1 MFDVVSPD
9 SVSMDSAQLGRVSEH
24 LGKYYLE
31 PGKISG
37 SVTLVARR
45 GQVCLLD
52 VQGYRD
58 VERALP
64 MTADSIM
71 RIYSMTKPITSLA
84 MMTLHEKGLFSL
96 DDPVHRFI
104 PGWRD
109 LPVWKTGSYP
119 LFETV
124 PARRAMTIRDLFM
137 HTSGITYDFLRD
149 SNIDYAYRK
158 AGVGRPRLGYT
169 LQQMIDELA
178 QMPLLFSPGDRWN
191 YSLSTD
197 VLGYLIE
204 ILSGQSL
211 PDYLRTTIF
220 EPLGMHDTCFEIP
233 ADKVDRFASCY
244 TRNMEKGMDLT
255 DDARSSEF
263 AERTFYSG
271 GGGLLSTA
279 GDYYRFCQMLLG
291 GGTREGV
298 RVIGPR
304 TLEYMTRNH
313 LPGGADMGAFATGSF
328 SEAAYE
334 GVGFGLGFAS
344 TIDPVCN
351 GHPVSPGIYFWG
363 GLASTLFWVDP
374 AEEMVVIFMTQLIP
388 SRTFNFRGQLENIIY
403 GALN

>member
-279 GDYYRFCQMLLG
+279 GRLLPLLPDVTG
-291 GGTREGV
+291 RRHPGRSEGH
-298 RVIGPR
+298 RPAHAGLHDSQSLAGR
-304 TLEYMTRNH
+304 SGY
-313 LPGGADMGAFATGSF
+313 GSLCDRQF
-328 SEAAYE
+328 
-334 GVGFGLGFAS
+334 
-344 TIDPVCN
+344 
-351 GHPVSPGIYFWG
+351 
-363 GLASTLFWVDP
+363 
-374 AEEMVVIFMTQLIP
+374 Q
-388 SRTFNFRGQLENIIY
+388 
-403 GALN
+403 